1 MSEPTLAVDRVRQ
14 LEKEHQDLKT
24 AVRRL
29 ERRAYLTPPE
39 QREMSALKK
48 QKLMAKDQIALIK
61 REL

>member
-1 MSEPTLAVDRVRQ
+1 MSEPTMAVERVRE

-39 QREMSALKK
+39 QREISSLKK
-48 QKLMAKDQIALIK
+48 QKLLAKDQIALIK